1 MITNKSVIDTIF
13 SNYDSFFDAEKKI
26 ANYIINNKENVI
38 DMTIAE
44 LSTKSGA
51 SEAPISRF
59 GKKCNMK
66 GFHHLKISL
75 AKDIIESK
83 EDEIAVSN
91 DINPDNIA
99 QSLQNILANKIEEIK
114 QTVSMINEDKF
125 KDILDLIINS
135 KTVQFAAVGNTI
147 PVALDGAFKFN
158 QIGIMAI
165 SNTILE
171 TQLAYTYNLSSEDIV
186 IVISNSGASKRLMN
200 VIDAAREKGARVISI
215 TNNEQSP
222 IAKASDYHITT
233 ATREKLFM
241 DEYYFS
247 RVSASVVIEILYLFL
262 TVKKEDAYENISR
275 HEQSIA
281 DDKL

>member
-51 SEAPISRF
+51 SEATISRF
-59 GKKCNMK
+59 CKKCNMK

>member
-51 SEAPISRF
+51 SEATISRF
-59 GKKCNMK
+59 CKKCNMK

-114 QTVSMINEDKF
+114 QTVSMINEYKF

>member
-1 MITNKSVIDTIF
+1 MSTNTSVLDRIF

-44 LSTKSGA
+44 LSTESGA
-51 SEAPISRF
+51 SEATISRF
-59 GKKCNMK
+59 CKKCNMK

-83 EDEIAVSN
+83 DDEIAVSN

-125 KDILDLIINS
+125 KEILDLIINA

-147 PVALDGAFKFN
+147 PVALDGTFKFN
-158 QIGIMAI
+158 QVGILAV

-171 TQLAYTYNLSSEDIV
+171 TQLAYTYNLSNEDVV

-200 VIDAAREKGARVISI
+200 VIEAAKEKGAKVISI

-222 IAKASDYHITT
+222 IAKNSDYHITT